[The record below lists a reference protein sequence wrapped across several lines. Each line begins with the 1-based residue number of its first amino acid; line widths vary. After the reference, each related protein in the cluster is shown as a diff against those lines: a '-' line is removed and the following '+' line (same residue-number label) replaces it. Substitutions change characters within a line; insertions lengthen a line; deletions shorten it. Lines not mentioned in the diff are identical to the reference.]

1 LRAGITVEG
10 FFFCGSQAVE
20 GRAPRPST
28 YQQTNMLGL
37 DHVTGHDE
45 LIALPH
51 LLQHSQKKV
60 TAARGAEQRLSPIT
74 TASNEM

>member
-1 LRAGITVEG
+1 MNVLRH
-10 FFFCGSQAVE
+10 
-20 GRAPRPST
+20 
-28 YQQTNMLGL
+28 

-51 LLQHSQKKV
+51 LLQHRQKKV
-60 TAARGAEQRLSPIT
+60 TLARGAEQRLSPIT